1 MMGSPA
7 ACASDVRGNARTTAA
22 APDAARKSL
31 RQTMRHIV
39 SRFALVAVTLVAT
52 TVVTTRGHQAPAGR
66 TWPPGV
72 QTVSHDSPP
81 LTPDDALRTFH
92 LAPGFRIELVASEP
106 LVQDPVALDWDP
118 EGRLWVVEMP
128 GFMPDVAAT
137 GEHDPVGRIVVLE
150 DTDRDGRMDRR
161 TVFADGLV
169 LARSVKVLSD
179 GVLVAEPPDVWLMH
193 DTDGD
198 LRMDTKTRVTG
209 TFGRRDI
216 DVENNANGFD
226 WGLDNRMRT
235 AGQSRLHFQFKAGTI
250 LAAPSPTRGQWG
262 TTHDDVGRTYRNTNE
277 SALHVD
283 LVAGEYFARHPQLLR
298 TRGSYERLA
307 MPDNDLNTV
316 WPVRPNPGINRGYQA
331 GVRRQDG
338 TLARY
343 TSVCTPLVYRGD
355 RLPEDVY
362 GNVFVAEPAANL
374 VSRITLREDGATLRA
389 AKAWPDAE
397 FLASTD
403 ERFRPVF
410 LSNAPDGALYVVD
423 LYRGVVEHRLSL
435 TTYLKSYIEAR
446 GLLQPRGLGRIWR
459 IVHDGNARDTSPF
472 ASRTPQDLIA
482 QLSHSNGWRRD
493 TAQRLLV
500 EQGDASVAPALVRLA
515 RDAGDERTRL
525 HALWTLDGLDAIT
538 VAHVEVA
545 LTDRSPHV
553 RAAAVRI
560 AERWLAAPTPELR
573 AAIEARAEDDDPR
586 VRLQAAASL
595 GALPP
600 DARTWDGMARLLTRA
615 GDDPILTDVV
625 LSGTRGAESRILERL
640 LDVGPRGDGLPGER
654 ALPTKT
660 APLPT
665 RATDAIA
672 MLTATLFRGGR
683 DADAQAWLA
692 RIADDAL
699 DESPRAALMHG
710 AEIGILGAPVPGQ
723 LPPLPPPPGAAC
735 PTCPGGRQSA
745 GGQYAFAWPESANAY
760 TRPGTAA
767 PPLRLTRAP
776 EAFVRLAAQDT
787 PLGKQAAAVLTRI
800 TWPGKPGDEAAPP
813 PLTAIEQQRFDQGRT
828 LFEAMCQAC
837 HQADGRG
844 QPGRAASLV
853 GSPLALAGA
862 DVPARILLNGK
873 EGTTGLMPPLGSA
886 MTDAQVASV
895 LTYVRRE
902 WGHGAS
908 PINPATIARVRAAT
922 KDRTRPWTDAELMGR

>member
-1 MMGSPA
+1 
-7 ACASDVRGNARTTAA
+7 
-22 APDAARKSL
+22 
-31 RQTMRHIV
+31 MRDIV
-39 SRFALVAVTLVAT
+39 SRFALVAATLVAT
-52 TVVTTRGHQAPAGR
+52 TVVTTRGHQAPAQGK
-66 TWPPGV
+66 WPPGV
-72 QTVSHDSPP
+72 QAVSPDSPA
-81 LTPDDALRTFH
+81 LTPDQALRTFY
-92 LAPGFRIELVASEP
+92 LAPGYRIELVASEP

-128 GFMPDVAAT
+128 GFMPDIAAT
-137 GEHDPVGRIVVLE
+137 GEHEPVGRIVVLE

-169 LARSVKVLSD
+169 LARSVKVLEH
-179 GVLVAEPPDVWLMH
+179 GVLVAEPPDLWLMR
-193 DTDGD
+193 DTNGD

-209 TFGRRDI
+209 QFGLRDV

-283 LVAGEYFARHPQLLR
+283 LVAGEYFSRHPQLLR

-307 MPDNDLNTV
+307 MPDNDLNAV

-331 GVRRQDG
+331 GVRRPDG
-338 TLARY
+338 TLARH
-343 TSVCTPLVYRGD
+343 TAVCTPLVYRGD
-355 RLPEDVY
+355 RLPAGVY

-410 LSNAPDGALYVVD
+410 LSNAPDGALYLVD
-423 LYRGVVEHRLSL
+423 LYRGVIEHRLSL
-435 TTYLKSYIEAR
+435 TTYLKSYVEAR
-446 GLLQPRGLGRIWR
+446 GLLKPQGLGRIWR
-459 IVHDGNARDTSPF
+459 IVHDGTARDTSPMPT
-472 ASRTPQDLIA
+472 ATAQDLIA
-482 QLSHSNGWRRD
+482 QLSHPNGWRRD

-500 EQGDASVAPALVRLA
+500 ERGDAAVAPSLVRLSRESA
-515 RDAGDERTRL
+515 DERTRL

-538 VAHVEVA
+538 VAHVEAA
-545 LTDRSPHV
+545 LADRSPHV

-560 AERWLAAPTPELR
+560 AERWLDAPTPALR
-573 AAIEARAEDDDPR
+573 AAIEAQADDEDPR
-586 VRLQAAASL
+586 VRLQAAATL
-595 GALPP
+595 GALPA
-600 DARTWDGMARLLTRA
+600 DARKWDAMARLLER
-615 GDDPILTDVV
+615 GGNDPILTDVV
-625 LSGTRGAESRILERL
+625 LTGARGAEAALLARL
-640 LDVGPRGDGLPGER
+640 
-654 ALPTKT
+654 T
-660 APLPT
+660 APESRP
-665 RATDAIA
+665 AAA
-672 MLTATLFRGGR
+672 MLAATMFRVGR
-683 DADAQAWLA
+683 DADAQTWLA
-692 RIADDAL
+692 RVADETAPL
-699 DESPRAALMHG
+699 WQREALMHG

-745 GGQYAFAWPESANAY
+745 GGEYAFAWPESANSY
-760 TRPGTAA
+760 TRPGTAT
-767 PPLRLTRAP
+767 PPLRLARAP
-776 EAFVRLAAQDT
+776 EAFSRLAAQDT
-787 PLGKQAAAVLTRI
+787 QIGRQAAAVLTRI

-813 PLTAIEQQRFDQGRT
+813 PLTAIEQQRFDEGRT

-853 GSPLALAGA
+853 GSPLALAA
-862 DVPARILLNGK
+862 SDVPVRILLNGK

-902 WGHGAS
+902 WGHGA
-908 PINPATIARVRAAT
+908 PPVDPALVTRLRAT
-922 KDRTRPWTDAELMGR
+922 LKSRTRPWTDAELMAR